1 MEQDQ
6 LRRIGKLIDDLE
18 LCHHKAHR
26 HVALIVEAIGREH
39 TAKGYQARE
48 YENRHPATRMW
59 QNAIEVLSAW
69 VAGGY
74 HEGRRDGCRGPF
86 RQGARRRRELWSMVE
101 QVSNGTGE
109 Q

>member
-18 LCHHKAHR
+18 LSHHKAHR

-69 VAGGY
+69 VAGDTTQVEEMDVGG
-74 HEGRRDGCRGPF
+74 HSGKELAA
-86 RQGARRRRELWSMVE
+86 GASYGAW
-101 QVSNGTGE
+101 
-109 Q
+109 